1 MNEIAATSALGVLLR
16 EVSGIQA
23 IVVASADG
31 FALAQAG
38 PQGHVADRL
47 AAMTSSMLGLAGALG
62 RELHFGELDTLI
74 LDATDGKVLMLAIP
88 GTRPRLLMTACD
100 HRCDGAAKRAGGSM
114 QAVAVGIGACP
125 GRVQQQCVDRSQA
138 ADDARRRPGSV
149 ATRRVACCVCG

>member
-1 MNEIAATSALGVLLR
+1 MRRTCRQAQVLVGHGEITIGVT
-16 EVSGIQA
+16 
-23 IVVASADG
+23 G
-31 FALAQAG
+31 F
-38 PQGHVADRL
+38 
-47 AAMTSSMLGLAGALG
+47 
-62 RELHFGELDTLI
+62 
-74 LDATDGKVLMLAIP
+74 
-88 GTRPRLLMTACD
+88 